1 MLCKLIFP
9 EFNCFKFNSRRENSK
24 ESNQFEYFD
33 GIRGSLALSV
43 FIRHGTYYYGIS
55 KDYPFFWT
63 LGKSKYLC
71 NFIQILHS
79 CIYSTKS
86 QFEY

>member
-9 EFNCFKFNSRRENSK
+9 EFNCFKSNSSRRENSK

-43 FIRHGTYYYGIS
+43 LIRHGTLYYGIS
-55 KDYPFFWT
+55 KEYPFFWQ
-63 LGKSKYLC
+63 LGKSNYLC
-71 NFIQILHS
+71 NLIG
-79 CIYSTKS
+79 KS
-86 QFEY
+86 IKTEFEF